1 MYNVISTSK
10 YENETISIVLDFSD
24 LLKPGESVSTCA
36 FFITVLTGLDPSPDN
51 ILYQTYIP
59 RGTKVDQK
67 FRLGVPGVIYEIIF
81 QVLGTSGSLVEKA
94 TSLAILPQDGLATPR
109 FTFIY
114 VTTYLYPYNIQDS
127 MTASMLPYRGL
138 DLGYLPEGITVS
150 MGPSSGFVY
159 GSSTTYNIPLEI
171 LTVNPTLPIT
181 GSIWGGQVTY
191 PNYAP
196 EGVNGFLAPVT
207 GSTFDNSL
215 SYNMP
220 TTYEG
225 LNISMSPT
233 SGTIH

>member
-24 LLKPGESVSTCA
+24 LLRPEESVSTCA
-36 FFITVLTGLDPSPDN
+36 FFVTVLTGLDSNPNN

-59 RGTKVDQK
+59 SGTKVDQK
-67 FRLGVPGVIYEIIF
+67 FRLGIPGVIYEIVF
-81 QVLGTSGSLVEKA
+81 QVLGTSGSLVEKT
-94 TSLAILPQDGLATPR
+94 TSLAILPQDGLATPE

-114 VTTYLYPYNIQDS
+114 VTTYLYPYNTQDT
-127 MTASMLPYRGL
+127 MTAAMLPYSGR
-138 DLGYLPEGITVS
+138 DLGYLPEGITSS
-150 MGPSSGFVY
+150 MGPSSGSIY

-171 LTVNPTLPIT
+171 LTVNPTIPIT

-191 PNYAP
+191 SNYVP

-207 GSTFDNSL
+207 GSTFNSSL
-215 SYNMP
+215 SYNIP

-233 SGTIH
+233 SGTVH